1 MKHSVDC
8 IMVEDIPYGAIQLPS
23 NLSKDEVDKIVID
36 MFNENLAKGIYKTPR
51 VYQVCYEYNG
61 KAFDRKEKDE

>member
-1 MKHSVDC
+1 MKHSVDRLIC
-8 IMVEDIPYGAIQLPS
+8 KDILRGAIQLPS
-23 NLSKDEVDKIVID
+23 NLSKNEVDKILTD

-61 KAFDRKEKDE
+61 KAFDRKRESE